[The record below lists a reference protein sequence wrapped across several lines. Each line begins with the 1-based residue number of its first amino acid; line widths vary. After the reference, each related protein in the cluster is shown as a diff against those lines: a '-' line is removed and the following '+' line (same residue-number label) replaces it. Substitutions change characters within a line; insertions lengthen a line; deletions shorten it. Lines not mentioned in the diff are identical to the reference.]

1 MSENREKTKEF
12 FDYAKKMMQNSKMN
26 EDTVITPENIYQ
38 QAYTKNRP
46 MLLEIMRMGHLPGST
61 ILGMDNV
68 RKLGQLAKEGKSCLI
83 LSEHLSNMDVPS
95 MFTRF
100 EDCGDEEVKD
110 LFDKLVFVAGV
121 KLNQTPLVKLYTEM
135 FTRIVIYPVRGLNKI
150 AQDESKKEEY
160 ELAKKINMRATR
172 KIMELKNKGSIFVLY
187 PAGTRYRE
195 WEPSSGN
202 GMKETMAYL
211 NIFDYICC
219 CSINGNNM
227 PPKEHE
233 DMTRESFLQDVMVF
247 NFGDVV
253 ETKSFIADVAAA
265 NPNVQEKEEIR
276 QCQVD
281 EVMNRIKQLHAAAD
295 EYRKPFLK

>member
-195 WEPSSGN
+195 WEPSS
-202 GMKETMAYL
+202 
-211 NIFDYICC
+211 
-219 CSINGNNM
+219 
-227 PPKEHE
+227 
-233 DMTRESFLQDVMVF
+233 
-247 NFGDVV
+247 
-253 ETKSFIADVAAA
+253 
-265 NPNVQEKEEIR
+265 
-276 QCQVD
+276 
-281 EVMNRIKQLHAAAD
+281 
-295 EYRKPFLK
+295 